1 MYKELDPAMVEVIA
15 IDVRDMKEPMSELV
29 QELGLTFPVLLDEKG
44 IADKA
49 YEIVYTP
56 TTLIIDPEGRVIFR
70 HVGFAG
76 GQENMFDKEVRLL
89 LQRR

>member
-1 MYKELDPAMVEVIA
+1 MYKELDPGKVEVIA
-15 IDVRDMKEPMSELV
+15 IDVRNMKEPTSELV
-29 QELGLTFPVLLDEKG
+29 REFGLSLPVLLDDKG
-44 IADKA
+44 VADKA
-49 YEIVYTP
+49 YDIVYTP